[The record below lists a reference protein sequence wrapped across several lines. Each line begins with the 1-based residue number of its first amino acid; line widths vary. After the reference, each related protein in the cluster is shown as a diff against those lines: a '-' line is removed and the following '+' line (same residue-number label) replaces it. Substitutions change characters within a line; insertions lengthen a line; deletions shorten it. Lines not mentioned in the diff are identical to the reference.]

1 MTREDLFEAIG
12 MADEAC
18 LARCYGHWK
27 PAADAPMEDT
37 KMRTYSASSEYTGR
51 RKRSKIWLLAA
62 VIGVLALLVG
72 SLTVIHYM
80 IANAFTKDTAQTD
93 ISQLTQEHFR
103 LSVDDVTP
111 LSMRITCSIDREV
124 VKMDYIPVQT
134 AAPYTI
140 EKQTDD
146 GWEPLEPKTNKWSK
160 DRNVV
165 MVWDEFAWTVEWF
178 DVYSVLEQG
187 NYRFTT
193 TLIDELG
200 PMSVEF
206 TVGSQFTTE
215 NVHLSVGDVTPTSMR
230 VYMTVDRDVYTL
242 GDVWVHWEGPYT
254 IEKKTETG
262 WEPLPLKAETWKQT
276 TTQTAVWDEFDW
288 PVDWSA
294 SYGVLESGTYRF
306 TTELAEDIGPMS
318 VEFEIAETDN
328 ATLADV
334 VESLMNEEAYYICHT
349 YSIDYGPQEQYT
361 QKQWEEIIEFMEN
374 GEQHRLEYWK
384 SGDDLLYLS
393 YHGDRIS
400 AGMMYKDGIRYR
412 LDHEDG
418 DSTKAVIGWNQK
430 PAVDISRLTD
440 WSSDLLQPGI
450 SIEVEYGE
458 DGKVKRF
465 VGVREGVGIRGAKDA
480 CYVETTVWDVVST
493 DPAVAAAKLAEQD
506 VNVSQ
511 PFSWEEDAANMPAR
525 DVEFLNTTVQPVST
539 VSEVIALAQNEC
551 TVDYTKIIVYRD
563 EEAGMWKVEFQM
575 EYGYHGYQYIY
586 LDDEGITQMVSG
598 AGSKVASWQYKYP
611 GP

>member
-1 MTREDLFEAIG
+1 MTREDLFKAIG
-12 MADEAC
+12 RMDEERLAQSANHRNAPADMPTE
-18 LARCYGHWK
+18 GF
-27 PAADAPMEDT
+27 
-37 KMRTYSASSEYTGR
+37 KMGTYTASSESFV
-51 RKRSKIWLLAA
+51 RKKVNKVWQFAAA
-62 VIGVLALLVG
+62 VAVLALLAC
-72 SLTVIHYM
+72 SATVIRY
-80 IANAFTKDTAQTD
+80 ILANAFTDDTAQTD
-93 ISQLTQEHFR
+93 ISQLTQDR
-103 LSVDDVTP
+103 IQITVDEVTSG
-111 LSMRITCSIDREV
+111 SMRICFAIDREGTDL
-124 VKMDYIPVQT
+124 DYVPVQT

-140 EKQTDD
+140 EKQTDT
-146 GWEPLEPKTNKWSK
+146 GWEQLEPKTSEWSSDK
-160 DRNVV
+160 KAV
-165 MVWDEFAWTVEWF
+165 MVWDEFAWSVDWF

-187 NYRFTT
+187 TYRFTT
-193 TLIDELG
+193 TFIEELG

-206 TVGSQFTTE
+206 TVGPMFTAE
-215 NVHLSVGDVTPTSMR
+215 NVHLSVGEVTPTSMR
-230 VYMTVDRDVYTL
+230 VYLRVDRDIYTL
-242 GDVWVHWEGPYT
+242 GDVMVHWDGPYT
-254 IEKKTETG
+254 IEKKVGDG
-262 WEPLPLKAETWKQT
+262 WEQLPLKAETWKQT

-318 VEFEIAETDN
+318 VEFEVPDTDN
-328 ATLADV
+328 ATIEDA
-334 VESLMNEEAYYICHT
+334 VENLMNEEAYYICHT

-418 DSTKAVIGWNQK
+418 DSTKAVIGWSQK

-506 VNVSQ
+506 VNVSR
-511 PFSWEEDAANMPAR
+511 PFSWEEDQTNMPAR
-525 DVEFLNTTVQPVST
+525 DVEFVNTTAQSVGT
-539 VSEVIALAQNEC
+539 VSDIISLAQNEC

>member
-1 MTREDLFEAIG
+1 MTREDLFKAIG
-12 MADEAC
+12 MMDEERLAKCKTHRNTPADT
-18 LARCYGHWK
+18 L
-27 PAADAPMEDT
+27 MEDT
-37 KMRTYSASSEYTGR
+37 KMSTYKGYSYSSEGR
-51 RKRSKIWLLAA
+51 KTKKLWLLAA

-72 SLTVIHYM
+72 SLTVIQFM
-80 IANAFTKDTAQTD
+80 LANAFTRNTALTD
-93 ISQLTQEHFR
+93 ISQLTQEQIH
-103 LSVDDVTP
+103 LSVDEVTC
-111 LSMRITCSIDREV
+111 LSMRLTCTIDRDE
-124 VKMDYIPVQT
+124 VKMDYIPIRT

-140 EKQTDD
+140 EKQTAD
-146 GWEPLEPKTNKWSK
+146 GWETLEPKTNEWGNDLKE
-160 DRNVV
+160 V
-165 MVWDEFAWTVEWF
+165 MVWEEFAWYVEWF

-193 TLIDELG
+193 TLIEELG

-206 TVGSQFTTE
+206 TVGPMFSTE

-254 IEKKTETG
+254 IEKKTEDS

-294 SYGVLESGTYRF
+294 CYGILESGTYRF
-306 TTELAEDIGPMS
+306 TTELAEEIGPMS
-318 VEFEIAETDN
+318 VEFEVPETDN
-328 ATLADV
+328 ATIKDA
-334 VESLMNEEAYYICHT
+334 VESLMNEEAYHIIYTHSC
-349 YSIDYGPQEQYT
+349 DYGSPDQYT
-361 QKQWEEIIEFMEN
+361 QEQWERAQEAMEN
-374 GEQHRLEYWK
+374 AEKDRLEYWK
-384 SGDDLLYLS
+384 SGDDLLFFS

-400 AGMMYKDGIRYR
+400 IGMMYKDGIRYC
-412 LDHEDG
+412 LDHEG
-418 DSTKAVIGWNQK
+418 DDNTNPIIGWSQM
-430 PAVDISRLTD
+430 PAVDLGLFTEWNYALLR
-440 WSSDLLQPGI
+440 SDFVG
-450 SIEVEYGE
+450 EVEYGE
-458 DGKVKRF
+458 DGKVKRI
-465 VGVREGVGIRGAKDA
+465 VGVREGVAFEGMLDA
-480 CYVETTVWDVVST
+480 PYVDTTVWEVVTT
-493 DPAVAAAKLAEQD
+493 DPAVVAEKFAEQD
-506 VNVSQ
+506 VNVSR

-525 DVEFLNTTVQPVST
+525 DVDFVNTTVQPVST

-563 EEAGMWKVEFQM
+563 EDAGMWKVEFQM